1 MKFYRNAIILVVIVA
16 LLAGAYVLVRT
27 NKANRMPAETK
38 QYDKLTDF
46 ISTDIESVT
55 LKNKSGTF
63 VIVKKD
69 DDWALSEPSDI
80 RYDSSVLSS
89 IVVNSAS
96 IVGDKVIEENAEDL
110 SIYGLDDPAIVTVKS
125 KDGTSVTLEIGNLTP
140 TGGGYYAKLQGK
152 NKVYMISKYNGD
164 KLLSGKNEIRTK
176 QLFDITAD
184 DIKKFGMNRK
194 GQNIFIAEKTDDTW
208 SMAEPIKG
216 SLNETSFYTM
226 LDTLVNTRVVKFV
239 DDEPEDLSV
248 YGLDKPAYELIF
260 STEATGEMK
269 LQMGLELKED
279 YAIYAK
285 LDGSDEVFTIDV
297 SQFSFLD
304 KPLKE
309 IVNIFAY
316 IVNIQ
321 DVEKIDLTMD
331 GKTTH
336 MELDVYLDEEGNM
349 DSDKDKFYVNG
360 IDASG
365 KDENGKQPF
374 RKFYQALIGI
384 SVDEIDL
391 EGDPSGRQAEITI
404 DYTLKD
410 GKMKVEYIPKDE
422 HFYYVVRNGEYSGVL
437 VKRKNKGEF
446 GVDGMKEAYD
456 TMMKFLDEQQKQQ

>member
-16 LLAGAYVLVRT
+16 LLAGAYVLVR
-27 NKANRMPAETK
+27 NIKANQPGTSETK

-69 DDWALSEPSDI
+69 EDWALSEPADI

-89 IVVNSAS
+89 IVINSAS
-96 IVGDKVIEENAEDL
+96 IVADKVIEEDAQDL

-125 KDGTSVTLEIGNLTP
+125 KDGTSVTLEIGNQTP
-140 TGGGYYAKLQGK
+140 TGGGYYTKLQGK
-152 NKVYMISKYNGD
+152 NKVYMISKYTGD

-176 QLFDITAD
+176 QLFDMTTD
-184 DIKKFGMNRK
+184 DIMKFGLNRK
-194 GQNIFIAEKTDDTW
+194 GENVFISEKSEDKWNMVT
-208 SMAEPIKG
+208 PIKG
-216 SLNETSFYTM
+216 SMNDSSFIPM
-226 LDTLVNTRVVKFV
+226 LEALVNARATEFV
-239 DDEPEDLSV
+239 EENPDDLSV

-260 STEATGEMK
+260 STEATGEVK
-269 LQMGLELKED
+269 LQMGFERRED
-279 YAIYAK
+279 YTIYAK
-285 LDGSDEVFTIDV
+285 FDGEDEVFAIDTNT
-297 SQFSFLD
+297 FTFLD

-374 RKFYQALIGI
+374 RKFYQALIGVCI
-384 SVDEIDL
+384 DEIDL
-391 EGDPSGRQAEITI
+391 EGDPAGKQADITI
-404 DYTLKD
+404 EYTLKD

-422 HFYYVVRNGEYSGVL
+422 HFYYVVRNGEYAGVL
-437 VKRKNKGEF
+437 VKQRNKVEF
-446 GVDGMKEAYD
+446 GIEGMKQAYD
-456 TMMKFLDEQQKQQ
+456 TMMEFLADQQK